1 MSSSPYLYKLMGV
14 SFTRSVIDKR
24 LNPEHKLWRAVV
36 INAFDDTMITL
47 SDRKSAVQK
56 IEAHN
61 WILQESRDYREV
73 CEWALLDPEEMR
85 EHYISALKRKVIAF
99 TKKQVRWAEYNKIY
113 KVLSCDISVDQKRLI
128 RRRLDELR
136 KEIHDT
142 TTSYTDS
149 IILEVL

>member
-1 MSSSPYLYKLMGV
+1 MSSSPYLYKLMGL

>member
-1 MSSSPYLYKLMGV
+1 MSSSPYLYKLMGL
-14 SFTRSVIDKR
+14 SFTRSVVDKK

-47 SDRKSAVQK
+47 SDRKSSVQK

-73 CEWALLDPEEMR
+73 CEWALLDPEEMK
-85 EHYISALKRKVIAF
+85 EHYISALKRKVISF

-113 KVLSCDISVDQKRLI
+113 KVLFCDVSVEQKKRV

-142 TTSYTDS
+142 ATSYTDS

>member
-1 MSSSPYLYKLMGV
+1 MSSSPYLYKLMGL

-142 TTSYTDS
+142 ATSYTDS

>member
-1 MSSSPYLYKLMGV
+1 MSSSPYLYKLMGL
-14 SFTRSVIDKR
+14 SFTRSVIDKK

-47 SDRKSAVQK
+47 SDRKSSVQK

-73 CEWALLDPEEMR
+73 CEWALLDPEEMK

-113 KVLSCDISVDQKRLI
+113 KVLFCDISVEQKKMI

-136 KEIHDT
+136 REIHDT
-142 TTSYTDS
+142 ATSYTDS
-149 IILEVL
+149 IILEAL

>member
-1 MSSSPYLYKLMGV
+1 MSSSPYLYKLMGL
-14 SFTRSVIDKR
+14 SFTRSVIDKK

-47 SDRKSAVQK
+47 SDRKSSVQK

-73 CEWALLDPEEMR
+73 CEWALLDPEEMK

-113 KVLSCDISVDQKRLI
+113 KVLFCDVSVEQKKMI
-128 RRRLDELR
+128 RRRLEELR
-136 KEIHDT
+136 REIHDT
-142 TTSYTDS
+142 ATSYTDS
-149 IILEVL
+149 IILEAL

>member
-1 MSSSPYLYKLMGV
+1 MSSSPYLYKLMGL

-47 SDRKSAVQK
+47 SDRKSSVQK

-73 CEWALLDPEEMR
+73 CEWALLDPEEMK

-113 KVLSCDISVDQKRLI
+113 KVLFCDISVEQKKMI

-136 KEIHDT
+136 REIHDT
-142 TTSYTDS
+142 ATSYTDS
-149 IILEVL
+149 IILEAL

>member
-1 MSSSPYLYKLMGV
+1 MGL

-47 SDRKSAVQK
+47 SDRKSSVQK

-73 CEWALLDPEEMR
+73 CEWALLDPEEMK

-113 KVLSCDISVDQKRLI
+113 KVLFCDISVEQKKMI

-142 TTSYTDS
+142 ATSYTDS
-149 IILEVL
+149 IILEAL

>member
-1 MSSSPYLYKLMGV
+1 MSSSPYLYKLMGL

-36 INAFDDTMITL
+36 INAFDDTMITM
-47 SDRKSAVQK
+47 SDRKSSVQK

-73 CEWALLDPEEMR
+73 CEWALLDPEEMK
-85 EHYISALKRKVIAF
+85 EHYINALKRKVIAF

-113 KVLSCDISVDQKRLI
+113 KALFCDINLDQKKLI

-136 KEIHDT
+136 KEIHHT
-142 TTSYTDS
+142 SISYTDS
-149 IILEVL
+149 IILEAL

>member
-1 MSSSPYLYKLMGV
+1 MSSSPYLYKLMGL

-47 SDRKSAVQK
+47 SDRKSSVQK

-61 WILQESRDYREV
+61 WIVQESRDFREV
-73 CEWALLDPEEMR
+73 CEWALLDPEEMK

-99 TKKQVRWAEYNKIY
+99 TKKQVRWAE
-113 KVLSCDISVDQKRLI
+113 
-128 RRRLDELR
+128 
-136 KEIHDT
+136 
-142 TTSYTDS
+142 
-149 IILEVL
+149 

>member
-1 MSSSPYLYKLMGV
+1 MGL
-14 SFTRSVIDKR
+14 SFTRSVIDKK

-47 SDRKSAVQK
+47 SDRKSSVQK

-73 CEWALLDPEEMR
+73 CEWALLDPEEMK

-113 KVLSCDISVDQKRLI
+113 KVLFCDVSVEQKKMI

-136 KEIHDT
+136 REIHDT
-142 TTSYTDS
+142 ATSYTDS